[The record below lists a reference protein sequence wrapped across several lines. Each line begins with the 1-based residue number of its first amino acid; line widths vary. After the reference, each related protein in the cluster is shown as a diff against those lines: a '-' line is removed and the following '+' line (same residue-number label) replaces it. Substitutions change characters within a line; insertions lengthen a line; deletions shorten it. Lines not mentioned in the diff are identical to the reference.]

1 MMPILYKS
9 TETAFADNGIGILS
23 DAVSCVV
30 TEERNGEFE
39 MEMQYPMG
47 GMHFDE
53 IAQRSIIMAKPNPV
67 DEPQPFRVYR
77 ISSPLGG
84 IVTVYAEH
92 ISYDLAGVP
101 VVPFAAT
108 SAASSMAALASNAAV
123 PCPFTFWTDSA
134 ASGTMTVT
142 APSSVR
148 SLLGGVQG
156 SILDVYGGEYCFDRW
171 TVRLYNQRGQNR
183 GVSIRYGKNLTDLDQ
198 EQNCASVYT
207 GVYPYWLG
215 ADGTLVQLPE
225 KIVKAPGTYDFTRI
239 MALDLS
245 TEWQT
250 APSVADIR
258 SKASSYMV
266 TNAIGTPRVS
276 LGVSFVQLEQTEEY
290 KDLALLERVGLCDTV
305 NVEFPALGVSATA
318 KVIRTVYNCLLE
330 RYNSVDLGDARGSIA
345 KTIASQAQQ
354 ISAIPAQT
362 KSVVQT
368 AVDEATALITGESG
382 GYVVLRTD
390 AAGKPYEI
398 LIMDTPDIETAVKVW
413 RWNKA
418 GLGYSKSGYNGPY
431 GTAITQSGAIV
442 ADYITS
448 GTMQANRI
456 KGGTLSLGGARNGNG
471 VLKIYNASGALV
483 GQWDASGINAIA
495 GTVGNWVL
503 GATTIS
509 QSHTAADGKAYTVV
523 LANYANDSD
532 TSRVFHCSV
541 DGVDTFQILRDGK
554 VYAKNADITGKIT
567 ATSGSFTGE
576 VKATSGSFTGEVK
589 ATSGSFSSVTIGNST
604 ITGSSFSGSAGT
616 VSGGT
621 YSSPKING
629 GTLGSSTG
637 GTYVGTISGG
647 TLSNKTG
654 GTYVGTCSGGKISS
668 CSLGGTAL
676 EIGSG
681 TGDFSASSSSVARV
695 YGATWVQLKAGSKL
709 AQFTS
714 GGYFSAPNMSVS
726 GDLSVSGTKN
736 RVIGT
741 GHFGQRCLSAFE
753 TPLATFA
760 DYGTGKLDESGACY
774 ICIDPV
780 FAETVNATRAPTVF
794 LTKYG
799 QGDIWVETVAHDC
812 ICVSGT
818 PGLPFAWET
827 RYMQANTVEERLP
840 TINCGDPMEETL
852 DFAEDAKTDLRHAT
866 VDYDEE
872 AAEYLDYYDRETT
885 DYGEAG
891 AEYYERFERS
901 VSR

>member
-1 MMPILYKS
+1 MNPILYKS

-23 DAVSCVV
+23 DAISCVV
-30 TEERNGEFE
+30 TEERNGAFE
-39 MEMQYPMG
+39 LEMTYPLYG
-47 GMHFDE
+47 IHFDE
-53 IAQRSIIMAKPNPV
+53 IAQRSIILAKPNPA
-67 DEPQPFRVYR
+67 DDPQPFRVYR
-77 ISSPLGG
+77 ISSPLGDN
-84 IVTVYAEH
+84 VTVYAEH

-101 VVPFAAT
+101 VTPFSAST
-108 SAASSMAALASNAAV
+108 AASAMDALAANAAV
-123 PCPFTFWTDSA
+123 SCPFSFWTDKA
-134 ASGTMTVT
+134 TSGAMTVT
-142 APSSVR
+142 APSSIR

-156 SILDVYGGEYCFDRW
+156 SVLDVYGGEYRFDRW

-183 GVSIRYGKNLTDLDQ
+183 GVSIRYGKNLTDLEQ

-215 ADGTLVQLPE
+215 MDGTLVQLPE
-225 KIVKAPGTYDFTRI
+225 KIINASGTYDFTRI
-239 MALDLS
+239 LSLDLS
-245 TEWQT
+245 QEWQT
-250 APSVADIR
+250 APSVAQLR
-258 SKASSYMV
+258 SKASNYMV
-266 TNAIGTPRVS
+266 ANAIGTPKVS
-276 LGVSFVQLEQTEEY
+276 ISVSFVQLEQTEEY
-290 KDLALLERVGLCDTV
+290 KALALLERVELCDTV

-318 KVIRTVYNCLLE
+318 KVVCTVYDCLMD
-330 RYNSVDLGDARGSIA
+330 RYDRVDLGDARGSIA
-345 KTIASQAQQ
+345 KTIVSQAQQ
-354 ISAIPAQT
+354 IAAIPSQT

-431 GTAITQSGAIV
+431 GTAITQNGAIV

-456 KGGTLSLGGARNGNG
+456 KGGTLSLGGASNGNG

-483 GQWDASGINAIA
+483 GQWNASGINAIA

-541 DGVDTFQILRDGK
+541 DGVDTFQILRNGK

-567 ATSGSFTGE
+567 
-576 VKATSGSFTGEVK
+576 ATSGSFTGEVK

-668 CSLGGTAL
+668 CSLNGTAL

-714 GGYFSAPNMSVS
+714 GGHFSAPNMSVS

-741 GHFGQRCLSAFE
+741 AHFGQRCLSAFE

-760 DYGTGKLDESGACY
+760 DYGTGKLDESGTCY
-774 ICIDPV
+774 ICLDPT
-780 FAETVNATRAPTVF
+780 FAETVNPSHSPTVL

-812 ICVSGT
+812 ICVRGT

-840 TINCGDPMEETL
+840 AINYGDPMEETL

>member
-1 MMPILYKS
+1 MSYPILYSS
-9 TETAFADNGIGILS
+9 TATTYTNNGLGVLS
-23 DAVSCVV
+23 DALSCVV
-30 TEERNGEFE
+30 TEERNGAYELE
-39 MEMQYPMG
+39 MRYPVDG
-47 GMHFDE
+47 IHFSD
-53 IAQRSIIMAKPNPV
+53 IFQRSIILAKPNPV
-67 DEPQPFRVYR
+67 DDPQPFRVYR
-77 ISSPLGG
+77 ITSPLSG

-92 ISYDLAGVP
+92 ISYDLSGIP
-101 VVPFAAT
+101 VSPFTAT
-108 SAASSMAALASNAAV
+108 SAASAMDALEANAAV
-123 PCPFTFWTDSA
+123 TCPFTFWTDKTT
-134 ASGTMTVT
+134 SGTMTVT
-142 APSSVR
+142 APASAR
-148 SLLGGVQG
+148 ALLGGVQG
-156 SILDVYGGEYCFDRW
+156 SVLDVYGGEYKFDHW
-171 TVRLYNQRGQNR
+171 TVRLYAQRGQNR
-183 GVSIRYGKNLTDLDQ
+183 GVSIRYGKNLINIEQ

-207 GVYPYWLG
+207 GTYPYWIG
-215 ADGTLVQLPE
+215 SDGTLVQLPE
-225 KIVKAPGTYDFTRI
+225 KTINASGNYDFTRI
-239 MALDLS
+239 LSLDLS
-245 TEWQT
+245 QEWQT
-250 APSVADIR
+250 APSAAQLR
-258 SKASSYMV
+258 SRASNYMAA
-266 TNAIGTPRVS
+266 NAIGTPKVS
-276 LGVSFVQLEQTEEY
+276 LSVSFVQLEQTEEY
-290 KDLALLERVGLCDTV
+290 KDLALLERVELCDTV

-318 KVIRTVYNCLLE
+318 KVVCTVYDCLMD
-330 RYNSVDLGDARGSIA
+330 RYDRVDLGDARGSIA
-345 KTIASQAQQ
+345 KTIVSQAQQ
-354 ISAIPAQT
+354 IAAIPSQT

-431 GTAITQSGAIV
+431 GTAITQNGAIV

-456 KGGTLSLGGARNGNG
+456 KGGTLSLGGASNGNG

-523 LANYANDSD
+523 LANYANDGD

-541 DGVDTFQILRDGK
+541 DGVDTFQILRNGK
-554 VYAKNADITGKIT
+554 VYAKNADITGKVT
-567 ATSGSFTGE
+567 ATSGSFTGK
-576 VKATSGSFTGEVK
+576 VTATSGSFD
-589 ATSGSFSSVTIGNST
+589 SVTIGNST
-604 ITGSSFSGSAGT
+604 ITGSSISGSAGT

-647 TLSNKTG
+647 TLTGSTG
-654 GTYVGTCSGGKISS
+654 GTYVGKCSGSKISS
-668 CSLGGTAL
+668 CSLDGTAL
-676 EIGSG
+676 ELGKGTGEFSNNGSG
-681 TGDFSASSSSVARV
+681 QALV
-695 YGATWVQLKAGSKL
+695 YGASSVLLKAGSSSVS
-709 AQFTS
+709 FGTS
-714 GGYFSAPNMSVS
+714 GQMTLKSISLTGN
-726 GDLSVSGTKN
+726 LNVSGTKN

-760 DYGTGKLDESGACY
+760 DYGTGKVDESGSCY
-774 ICIDPV
+774 ICLDPT
-780 FAETVNATRAPTVF
+780 FAETVNSSRSPTVF

-799 QGDIWVETVAHDC
+799 QGDIWVEAVAHDC
-812 ICVSGT
+812 ICVRGT
-818 PGLPFAWET
+818 PGLHFAWET
-827 RYMQANTVEERLP
+827 RYMQANTAEERLP
-840 TINCGDPMEETL
+840 VIDYGDPLAGTT
-852 DFAEDAKTDLRHAT
+852 DFDADAKTDLRHAT

-872 AAEYLDYYDRETT
+872 AAEYLDSYDRETT

>member
-1 MMPILYKS
+1 MNPILYKS

-23 DAVSCVV
+23 DAISCVV
-30 TEERNGEFE
+30 TEERNGAFE
-39 MEMQYPMG
+39 LEMTYPLYG
-47 GMHFDE
+47 IHFDE
-53 IAQRSIIMAKPNPV
+53 IAQRSIILAKPNPV
-67 DEPQPFRVYR
+67 DDPQPFRVYR
-77 ISSPLGG
+77 ISSPLGDN
-84 IVTVYAEH
+84 VTVYAEH

-101 VVPFAAT
+101 VTPFSAST
-108 SAASSMAALASNAAV
+108 AASAMDALAANAAV
-123 PCPFTFWTDSA
+123 SCPFSFWTDKA
-134 ASGTMTVT
+134 TSGAMTVT
-142 APSSVR
+142 APSSIR

-156 SILDVYGGEYCFDRW
+156 SVLDVYGGEYRFDRW

-183 GVSIRYGKNLTDLDQ
+183 GVSIRYGKNLTDLEQ

-215 ADGTLVQLPE
+215 MDGTLVQLPE
-225 KIVKAPGTYDFTRI
+225 KIINASGTYDFTRI
-239 MALDLS
+239 LSLDLS
-245 TEWQT
+245 QEWQT
-250 APSVADIR
+250 APSAAQLR
-258 SKASSYMV
+258 SKASNYMAA
-266 TNAIGTPRVS
+266 NAIGTPKVS
-276 LGVSFVQLEQTEEY
+276 LSVSFVQLEQTEEY
-290 KDLALLERVGLCDTV
+290 KDLALLERVELCDTV
-305 NVEFPALGVSATA
+305 NVEFPALGVSANA
-318 KVIRTVYNCLLE
+318 KVVCTVYDCLMD
-330 RYNSVDLGDARGSIA
+330 RYDRVDLGDARGSIA

-354 ISAIPAQT
+354 IAAVPTQT

-456 KGGTLSLGGARNGNG
+456 KGGTLSLGGASNGNG

-483 GQWDASGINAIA
+483 GKWDASGINAIA

-523 LANYANDSD
+523 LANYANDGN

-541 DGVDTFQILRDGK
+541 DGVDTFQILRNGK

-576 VKATSGSFTGEVK
+576 VKATSGSFD
-589 ATSGSFSSVTIGNST
+589 SVTIGNST

-668 CSLGGTAL
+668 CSLNGTAL

-714 GGYFSAPNMSVS
+714 GGYFSVPNMSVS

-741 GHFGQRCLSAFE
+741 AHFGQRCLSAFE

-760 DYGTGKLDESGACY
+760 DYGTGKLDETGTCY
-774 ICIDPV
+774 ICLDPA
-780 FAETVNATRAPTVF
+780 FAETVNPSHSPTVL

-799 QGDIWVETVAHDC
+799 QGDVWVEAVAHDC

-840 TINCGDPMEETL
+840 TINYGDPMEETL